1 MDNQNP
7 TDLLTDLDTVRV
19 VKINDEKLT
28 DAEFR
33 RLQLVELSL
42 LKELDRVCR
51 KHKIRYTVF
60 CGTLLGAVRH
70 KGYIPWDDDADI
82 AMLREDYEKFKKVAH
97 EINSDIGFFQD
108 HSTDPA
114 YLWGYGKLR
123 KTGTYHMRTGQEHI
137 KCKNGVYIDIFP
149 LDDIPQSLAG
159 QLFQNIDCYICR
171 KILWSK
177 VGKRT
182 EKGLKKAWFSLISH
196 IPTDSVY
203 KHLKRWERKS
213 SAKQCNRVRCLTFP
227 PFGTLYVKNPI
238 RKRCGMPKKWFVRL
252 KNYKF
257 EDTVL
262 IGTRDYDEILTYT
275 YGDYM
280 TPPPPEKRVPKVS
293 FSRIEY

>member
-82 AMLREDYEKFKKVAH
+82 AMLREDYKKFKKVAH

-123 KTGTYHMRTGQEHI
+123 RTGTYHMRTGQEHI

-238 RKRCGMPKKWFVRL
+238 RKRYGMPKKWFVRL

-262 IGTRDYDEILTYT
+262 IGTRLTYT

>member
-7 TDLLTDLDTVRV
+7 TDILTDLDRVRV

-123 KTGTYHMRTGQEHI
+123 RTGTYHMRTGQEHI

-238 RKRCGMPKKWFVRL
+238 RKRYGMPKKWFVRL

-262 IGTRDYDEILTYT
+262 IGTRDYDGILTYT

>member
-7 TDLLTDLDTVRV
+7 TDILTDLDRVRV

-123 KTGTYHMRTGQEHI
+123 RTGTYHMRTGQEHI

-159 QLFQNIDCYICR
+159 QLFQNIDGYICR

-238 RKRCGMPKKWFVRL
+238 RKRYGMPKKWFVRL

-262 IGTRDYDEILTYT
+262 IGTRDYDGILTYT